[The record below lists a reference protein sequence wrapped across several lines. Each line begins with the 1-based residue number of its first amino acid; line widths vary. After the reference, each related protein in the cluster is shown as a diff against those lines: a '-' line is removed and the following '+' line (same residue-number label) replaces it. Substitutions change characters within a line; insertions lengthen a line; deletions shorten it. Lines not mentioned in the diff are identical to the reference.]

1 MITLS
6 NYERILQMDIE
17 EMLRFLSLFRVG
29 EIDIENP
36 FCKFHD
42 EDNCTEC
49 LLWWLSCSTNEPQGI
64 DYERIV

>member
-1 MITLS
+1 
-6 NYERILQMDIE
+6 MDIE

-36 FCKFHD
+36 LCKFHD
-42 EDNCTEC
+42 DDNCIEC
-49 LLWWLSCSTNEPQGI
+49 LLWWLSISTNEPQGI